1 MTTRNSFT
9 KENESFF
16 YEKERMRC
24 GRKEK
29 LENAIVRNRSR
40 EKRKKEKRP
49 ARRRNSPEMK
59 DDSPDRL
66 R

>member
-1 MTTRNSFT
+1 MTARNRFI
-9 KENESFF
+9 KENESFL

-24 GRKEK
+24 GRREK
-29 LENAIVRNRSR
+29 LENAIGGNLSL
-40 EKRKKEKRP
+40 EKRKRETRP

>member
-1 MTTRNSFT
+1 MTARNSFI
-9 KENESFF
+9 KETDSFL

-24 GRKEK
+24 GRREK
-29 LENAIVRNRSR
+29 LENATVRNRSR
-40 EKRKKEKRP
+40 EKRKREKRP